1 MQETIIVLYDN
12 NELTVQA
19 NEIIKSGLLRLEE
32 FGKKKRTI
40 LEKEINN
47 KDFLRLK
54 VKLPSGKYQIQ
65 IIGSAAKLQKRIT
78 IK

>member
-12 NELTVQA
+12 NELTVHA
-19 NEIIKSGLLRLEE
+19 NEVIKNGLLKLEE
-32 FGKKKRTI
+32 YGKKKRII

-47 KDFLRLK
+47 KNFIRLK
-54 VKLPSGKYQIQ
+54 IKLASGKYQIQ
-65 IIGSAAKLQKRIT
+65 ISGTTTKLQKRII